1 MAGRIIQLKMRK
13 ITKDTTLSEILGSKG
28 AEKILSKYNLPC
40 LTCPMAKFEASK
52 LKIGEVCKGY
62 GINLDKLLKD
72 LNGAP
77 NKA

>member
-1 MAGRIIQLKMRK
+1 
-13 ITKDTTLSEILGSKG
+13 
-28 AEKILSKYNLPC
+28 
-40 LTCPMAKFEASK
+40 MAKFEASK